1 MSTTRKIEGFGANRF
16 GEYQFDVAPD
26 ENDGWEPATLII
38 GGKGYTEEEH
48 EAEFQR
54 RAKAMLDDMR
64 RMFRPGSEG
73 NKPTIDRMFVDEFSA
88 ILRSHNIKP

>member
-38 GGKGYTEEEH
+38 GGKGYTEEEVS
-48 EAEFQR
+48 ALLR
-54 RAKAMLDDMR
+54 RIA
-64 RMFRPGSEG
+64 SECHTWRDAT
-73 NKPTIDRMFVDEFSA
+73 P
-88 ILRSHNIKP
+88 ILLEYGLEPLNN